1 MNMITLLKKLLKSNK
16 ILKKNYIITYLITFS
31 LSTSVY
37 SEVVLKVEIH
47 QTNSVISYETPP
59 RLSQLLQDSYK
70 LLDYRPY
77 TLGSALINKDK
88 TLEIEKGALLATLKT
103 KNENELIN
111 LYSIIKK
118 IDFRYKEN
126 LTLDLEKIQLSH
138 NLNPKLKGSYE
149 LHLPK
154 RPKYIFIIDP
164 IRSRKIIKTK
174 VQAGYDLTKYL
185 KNYHQ
190 KANNKSILNVKT
202 TIIQADKT
210 ITNKESSYWNNKKY
224 YLSPGSIIYFDINK
238 NIEKASEINASLIS
252 LLQHQVDF

>member
-1 MNMITLLKKLLKSNK
+1 
-16 ILKKNYIITYLITFS
+16 
-31 LSTSVY
+31 
-37 SEVVLKVEIH
+37 
-47 QTNSVISYETPP
+47 
-59 RLSQLLQDSYK
+59 
-70 LLDYRPY
+70 
-77 TLGSALINKDK
+77 
-88 TLEIEKGALLATLKT
+88 LLATLKT

-126 LTLDLEKIQLSH
+126 LTLDLEKIQLTH

-154 RPKYIFIIDP
+154 RATEIFLIDP
-164 IRSRKIIKTK
+164 IRSNKTIKTK
-174 VQAGYDLTKYL
+174 IQAGYDLTKYL
-185 KNYHQ
+185 KNHHQ
-190 KANNKSILNVKT
+190 KVRGKSILNDKI

-238 NIEKASEINASLIS
+238 NIEKASEINASFIS